1 MKKLHKSESEPQ
13 VNSSTS
19 ITAGWIEGN
28 LLYSNAQNIADD
40 IAEFLN
46 ATSKIDNLSDYLD
59 EEDMDA
65 LSKSYDALMYFARA
79 YSDVEK

>member
-1 MKKLHKSESEPQ
+1 MKKLHKSESESQ
-13 VNSSTS
+13 VKSSTA
-19 ITAGWIEGN
+19 IKAGWIEGN

-59 EEDMDA
+59 EDDMDA
-65 LSKSYDALMYFARA
+65 LTKSYDALMYFARM
-79 YSDVEK
+79 YSEVEK